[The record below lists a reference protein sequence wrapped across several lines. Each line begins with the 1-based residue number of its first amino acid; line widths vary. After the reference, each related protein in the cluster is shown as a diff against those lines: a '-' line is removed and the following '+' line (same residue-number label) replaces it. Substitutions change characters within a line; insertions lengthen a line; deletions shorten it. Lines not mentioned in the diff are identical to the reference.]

1 MVNFKLGET
10 NVKTKWSEF
19 HERGTKKKSESPT
32 GFEPLTPTQIFSLS
46 HVRDMLIISFSF
58 KAELNLYKTLRVLW
72 IHCGESLCED
82 IYCF

>member
-19 HERGTKKKSESPT
+19 HERETKKKSESPT

>member
-32 GFEPLTPTQIFSLS
+32 RFEPLTPTQIFSLS

-58 KAELNLYKTLRVLW
+58 IKGWIVQDFARFMNSLW
-72 IHCGESLCED
+72 WIALWRRL
-82 IYCF
+82 FF

>member
-32 GFEPLTPTQIFSLS
+32 GFEPLTPTQIFYLS

-58 KAELNLYKTLRVLW
+58 MAELYKTLRVLW